1 MKTGYALP
9 LVCGLFLGLALTSC
23 REFSSPNQSNEQTS
37 TRHDSLILKGQNL
50 FYARDKANFWP
61 YIDSV
66 AKIAELENSERL
78 QLRVL
83 QLKQLFLEHDGD
95 LENALVLAEEVIL
108 RSAGE
113 PDYNDI
119 QVEALFNKGNL
130 AFKLGQ
136 YQTAFQAF
144 FNAKKLI
151 KAPDSC
157 DLGYYDYS
165 LGMVA
170 YRQKNFRMACELFK
184 GADVYYRNC
193 RPEFGTSF
201 RRQEI
206 LSNIGLCYLNLNQ
219 PDSAIY
225 WYNKAKNRLFH
236 TRTRS
241 VSEKHMQRIAIAV
254 LSGNIGV
261 ALARRGDLEAAELAI
276 KQELEVNLQP
286 EGDRGHLVYSVN
298 ELCEV
303 LLKQRKLD
311 EMYAYLQL
319 LDSLPE
325 LRANNFP
332 SYRFYNHQVQYH
344 VRKGNNAYAVLY
356 VDSFLQKY
364 EVLRKEDRDLF
375 RTDLDRSM
383 RILESEYE
391 LKEARQAAGITR
403 QRTIYILLLLFGLVL
418 LTGLFWYAWLVGRKS
433 NAALTQLNR
442 EKDKMLRVGAHDLR
456 NPIAAVYSL
465 SELNLPADQRGDQ
478 AEDWR
483 LVRQAC
489 SGALD
494 LIQEMLIATEM
505 KDLHQHEKLVK
516 ISINQLCSDTTR
528 LIQYR
533 ADEKQL
539 ELRFIPLAQDL
550 LVEVG
555 PERMRRA
562 ITNLLTNAIKFSSSG
577 STVTLQIER
586 NEKGV
591 LISVQDQGIG
601 IPESYRDKI
610 FQSFTSVK
618 RNGTKGELAYGLG
631 LSIVKEIVE
640 AQRGEIWYISTEGE
654 GSTFYIQLPLA
665 SEV

>member
-1 MKTGYALP
+1 MKTGYS
-9 LVCGLFLGLALTSC
+9 LALKYGLILSLALVSC
-23 REFSSPNQSNEQTS
+23 EEIQGPNPPADDKNS
-37 TRHDSLILKGQNL
+37 RYDSLIIKGQNL
-50 FYARDKANFWP
+50 FYARDNVNFWP
-61 YIDSV
+61 FIDSV
-66 AKIAELENSERL
+66 YRIGEAEDSEHL

-95 LENALVLAEEVIL
+95 LEGALVVAEEVVQ
-108 RSAGE
+108 RSADE
-113 PDYNDI
+113 PEFVDI
-119 QVEALFNKGNL
+119 QVEALFNKGNI

-151 KAPDSC
+151 QTPDSC

-165 LGMVA
+165 LAMVA
-170 YRQKNFRMACELFK
+170 YRQKNFQTARDLFK
-184 GADVYYRNC
+184 SADVFYRNC
-193 RPEFGTSF
+193 RPEFSTSF

-225 WYNKAKNRLFH
+225 WYTKAKNRLFH
-236 TRTRS
+236 TLTRS
-241 VSEKHMQRIAIAV
+241 ASEKKMQRIALAV
-254 LSGNIGV
+254 ISGNMGV
-261 ALARRGDLEAAELAI
+261 ALARKGDLKAAEAAI
-276 KQELEVNLQP
+276 KQELDVNLLP

-303 LLKQRKLD
+303 LLQQQKLD

-319 LDSLPE
+319 LDSLSE

-332 SYRFYNHQVQYH
+332 SYRFYHHQAQYH
-344 VRKGNNAYAVLY
+344 IRKGNNDFAVLY

-383 RILESEYE
+383 RILESEYQ
-391 LKEARQAAGITR
+391 LKEARQEAGITR
-403 QRTIYILLLLFGLVL
+403 QRTIYILLLLLGLVL
-418 LTGLFWYAWLVGRKS
+418 LTGLFWYAWLVSRRS
-433 NAALTQLNR
+433 NQALTQLNR
-442 EKDKMLRVGAHDLR
+442 EKDKMLRVVAHDLR
-456 NPIAAVYSL
+456 NPIAAIYSL
-465 SELNLPADQRGDQ
+465 SELNLPADQSGEQ

-489 SGALD
+489 SGALN

-505 KDLHQHEKLVK
+505 KELHQYEKQEN
-516 ISINQLCSDTTR
+516 IAINQLCSDTAR

-533 ADEKQL
+533 ADEKQISL
-539 ELRFIPLAQDL
+539 QFIPLQQDVQ
-550 LVEVG
+550 VEVA

-562 ITNLLTNAIKFSSSG
+562 ITNLLTNAIKFSTSG
-577 STVTLQIER
+577 SRVTLQLER

-601 IPESYRDKI
+601 IPESFKDKI
-610 FQSFTSVK
+610 FQSFTDLK
-618 RNGTKGELAYGLG
+618 RNGTQGELAYGLG

-640 AQRGEIWYISTEGE
+640 SQRGQIWYISTEGK
-654 GSTFYIQLPLA
+654 GATFYIQLPLA
-665 SEV
+665 ATV